1 MSIPAILTVFPRGIG
16 FLRGAVTQPARG
28 RWIPAILLL
37 LSLLRL
43 PALEPAR
50 PIAQFSQKVWRTE
63 EGLPEN
69 FVRTMIQSRDGYLWM
84 GTQEGLARFDGMQI
98 TVFDTRNTPQLRS
111 NSIVVVTEGSD
122 GTLWIGTDGGG
133 ITRYRDGRFQDHLSS
148 RDGLPHNYIRD
159 IHANEDGSVWVT
171 AHDGGLLRMHD
182 GKQQRWT
189 TADGL
194 ASNSLRS
201 ILPDRRGRLWIGTNE
216 AGLTVRQNGRFLH
229 YGPEDGLESDQ
240 IRAIYEDRGGTIWVG
255 TRATGLYRLME
266 AKGGGK
272 GRFQPV
278 PIRTG
283 PNMRAIRAILEDR
296 QGALW
301 IGMESGGLARI
312 HGGRVDL
319 LDTTRGLPHNFVRT
333 LLEDGEGNLWVGTR
347 GGLLRLRD
355 RSVET
360 WTTTEGLIN
369 DNVKTVLT
377 DRSGALWIGTATGL
391 NVLRGGRMELV
402 SLSGDS
408 SKDFVRALA
417 LGRDTVVWAGTDA
430 GLYGRSAR
438 GVVRYGQAAG
448 LPDERVRSIAEDRK
462 GRVWVGTVNGLAV
475 LQDGKLLRPHELPGI
490 PPDNGLRDRSIH
502 AIAEDQ
508 AGVIWIGTGD
518 GLWRY
523 DGQSLVR
530 LSPADGLPVNAVT
543 SLHVDDR
550 GGLWVGTRG
559 GLAQHRG
566 NRFKAFTRR
575 DGLLSDNIYSVTD
588 DGRGALWLSGSRGV
602 SRLELRQLEQ
612 FARGE
617 IRTLQPVSFDTADG
631 MKSAEC
637 SNEGH
642 PAGVRGRDGSL
653 WFPTIHGVVA
663 FNPNAVRQQ
672 SAAPQVLVEQ
682 VRAGRQTFAAH
693 AGRIRIPPGNGD
705 LEFEFTAIS
714 FGAPERIRF
723 QYRLEGF
730 DPDWIDADRR
740 REAFYTNLP
749 PGDYRFHVKAYPY
762 NGTWPVESVSQALTL
777 MPHFYQQT
785 WFYAMCLG
793 AIAALGMVAYRLR
806 IRGIERRF
814 DAVLAERTRIAREI
828 HDTLMQ
834 GVTGISL
841 QLEASSRQLLASP
854 QQAKERIDSAL
865 EKLDATLAEAREC
878 ILELREPRKRS
889 ADLVKALREVF
900 AQTTEG
906 LPLALQFE
914 VKGNERPL
922 PAAKSAELLR
932 IVRETVTN
940 TAVHSDARK
949 LEVSLAFEPDRVLFV
964 ARDDGKGFEPERVNG
979 GHFGILGMRE
989 RARAMGAELEL
1000 RSEPGSGTIVSLS
1013 IPNPP
1018 EVEIT
1023 LP

>member
-1 MSIPAILTVFPRGIG
+1 MSISAIPGLV
-16 FLRGAVTQPARG
+16 ARG
-28 RWIPAILLL
+28 FCLCGLMLLV
-37 LSLLRL
+37 SLLKL
-43 PALEPAR
+43 TALEPGR

-69 FVRTMIQSRDGYLWM
+69 FIRTMIQSRDGYLWL

-98 TVFDTRNTPQLRS
+98 QVFDTRNTPQLRS
-111 NSIVVVTEGSD
+111 NSIVVVTEGKD

-159 IHANEDGSVWVT
+159 IHVEKDGSVWVT
-171 AHDGGLLRMHD
+171 AHDGGLLRMRD
-182 GKQQRWT
+182 GKQERWT

-201 ILPDRRGRLWIGTNE
+201 ILMDRRGRLWIGTNE
-216 AGLTVRQNGRFLH
+216 AGLTVRQQGRFLH
-229 YGPEDGLESDQ
+229 YGPADGLESDQ
-240 IRAIYEDRGGTIWVG
+240 IRAIHEDHAGTIWVG
-255 TRATGLYRLME
+255 TRATGLYRLE
-266 AKGGGK
+266 ESKGGVK
-272 GRFQPV
+272 GRFRPV
-278 PIRTG
+278 PIRAG
-283 PNMRAIRAILEDR
+283 PNGLAIRAIHEDR

-312 HGGRVDL
+312 YRGQVDL
-319 LDTTRGLPHNFVRT
+319 LDTTKGLPHNFVRT
-333 LLEDGEGNLWVGTR
+333 LLEDSEGNLWVGTR

-355 RSVET
+355 RTVET

-369 DNVKTVLT
+369 DNVKTVLA
-377 DRSGALWIGTATGL
+377 DGSGAVWIGTATGL
-391 NVLRGGRMELV
+391 NVLRGGRVKLV
-402 SLSGDS
+402 PLSGDS

-417 LGRDTVVWAGTDA
+417 KGRDATIWVGTDA
-430 GLYGRSAR
+430 GIYQRSAQR
-438 GVVRYGQAAG
+438 LTHYGLEDG
-448 LPDERVRSIAEDRK
+448 LPDNRVRAIAQDRR
-462 GRVWVGTVNGLAV
+462 GRVWIGTVSGLAL
-475 LQDGKLLRPHELPGI
+475 LQDGNLVASDALVGMGK
-490 PPDNGLRDRSIH
+490 DSGLAERSIH
-502 AIAEDQ
+502 AIAEDA
-508 AGVIWIGTGD
+508 AGRIWIGTGD
-518 GLWRY
+518 GLYRY
-523 DGQSLVR
+523 DQQSLIR
-530 LSPADGLPVNAVT
+530 FASEDGLPVNNVT

-559 GLAQHRG
+559 GLAQLRG
-566 NRFKAFTRR
+566 NRFTAFTRR
-575 DGLLSDNIYSVTD
+575 DGLLSDSIYSVTD

-602 SRLELRQLEQ
+602 SRLDARQLER

-642 PAGVRGRDGSL
+642 PAGVRGQGGSL

-663 FNPNAVRQQ
+663 FNPNTIREQTAAPAVR
-672 SAAPQVLVEQ
+672 VEQ
-682 VRAGRQTFAAH
+682 VRAGQHTYAAD

-705 LEFEFTAIS
+705 LELEFTAIS

-762 NGTWPVESVSQALTL
+762 NGTWPVESVSQELQL
-777 MPHFYQQT
+777 LPHFYQQT
-785 WFYAMCLG
+785 WFHGICVVAILAM
-793 AIAALGMVAYRLR
+793 GMLAYRLR
-806 IRGIERRF
+806 IRGMERRF

-865 EKLDATLAEAREC
+865 EKLDATLADAREC
-878 ILELREPRKRS
+878 ILELRETRKP
-889 ADLVKALREVF
+889 ALELVGALRKVF

-906 LPLALQFE
+906 LPLSLQFE
-914 VKGNERPL
+914 VKGLERPL
-922 PAAKSAELLR
+922 PAAKSMELLR
-932 IVRETVTN
+932 IAREAVTN
-940 TAVHSDARK
+940 TAVHADARK

-964 ARDDGKGFEPERVNG
+964 ARDDGKGFEPNLVNG
-979 GHFGILGMRE
+979 GHFGIVGMRE
-989 RARAMGAELEL
+989 RARSIGAELEL
-1000 RSEPGSGTIVSLS
+1000 RSVPGRGTVVSLS

-1018 EVEIT
+1018 EVEIA